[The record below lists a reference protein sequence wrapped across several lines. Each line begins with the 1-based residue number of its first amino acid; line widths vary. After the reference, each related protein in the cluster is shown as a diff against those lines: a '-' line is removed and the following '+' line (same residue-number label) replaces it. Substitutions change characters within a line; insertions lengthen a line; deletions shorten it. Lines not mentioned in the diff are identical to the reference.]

1 MNGSLI
7 TKRNIRDPI
16 EYVIDDYFKNK
27 KLSYNQRAIKN
38 SGSNTDTIISDSDLP
53 KMPVTLFR
61 NEKDEVYK
69 VVYGNLDLLTS
80 NEEGDPLIW
89 QQEIIKENGEVTKII
104 KTYPNGSTVEIKLK
118 KDANNQLIGVSY

>member
-7 TKRNIRDPI
+7 TKRNIREPI

-27 KLSYNQRAIKN
+27 KLSYSQRAIKN

-61 NEKDEVYK
+61 NEKGDVYK
-69 VVYGNLDLLTS
+69 FVYGNLDLLIS

-89 QQEIIKENGEVTKII
+89 QQEIIRENGEVTKII

-118 KDANNQLIGVSY
+118 KDADNQLIGVSY

>member
-27 KLSYNQRAIKN
+27 KLSYSQRAIKN
-38 SGSNTDTIISDSDLP
+38 SGSNTDTINSDFDLP
-53 KMPVTLFR
+53 DLPITPFR
-61 NEKDEVYK
+61 DDKNEVYK
-69 VVYGNLDLLTS
+69 IVHGNLDLLTS

-89 QQEIIKENGEVTKII
+89 QEEFIKENKKII
-104 KTYPNGSTVEIKLK
+104 KIITTYPDGSTAETNFKR
-118 KDANNQLIGVSY
+118 DGNNQINEIR

>member
-7 TKRNIRDPI
+7 TKRNIREPI

-27 KLSYNQRAIKN
+27 KLSYSQRAIKN

-53 KMPVTLFR
+53 KMPVTLLR
-61 NEKDEVYK
+61 NEKGEVYK
-69 VVYGNLDLLTS
+69 VVYGNLDLLIS

-118 KDANNQLIGVSY
+118 KDADNQLIGVSY

>member
-7 TKRNIRDPI
+7 TKRNIREPI

-27 KLSYNQRAIKN
+27 KLSYSQRAIKN

-53 KMPVTLFR
+53 KMPATLFR
-61 NEKDEVYK
+61 NEKGDVYK
-69 VVYGNLDLLTS
+69 VVYGNLDLLIS

-118 KDANNQLIGVSY
+118 KDADNQLIGVSY